1 MSVDS
6 SNSIS
11 LFGSDYIILQELP
24 KFNLTDS
31 FVKHKIGSGNGEA
44 KLYIGQEGS
53 NDILRL
59 FDYFRH
65 PMNCFLLKRE
75 LSEYL
80 QESCDEFYNP
90 TQNYRDQ
97 DKLISSFL
105 NAKKYLDSQNKEFIF
120 FRVEKSN
127 SIAPPRIYIK
137 VCDECK
143 DIFSFIRSISFSS
156 LTSLKILK
164 VKNNYGSEFLYFKL
178 YSNKKNIIEKS
189 FGDSTQNIVFYEKTE
204 EKIDSDDL
212 DNKKSILQVEDKV
225 NEKEETLDKLEV
237 IKHQLIEKYHMCP
250 FSEVD
255 QEELLIPTRIKPLEL
270 CEPKEQYDIDN
281 FLLLS
286 PLYSYL
292 FSHGLIS
299 IDNDLCIDISTS
311 ISLVN
316 RKRLKIV
323 KGEFISHLSNF
334 SNKAISYLNF
344 HYDKLFVR

>member
-1 MSVDS
+1 MSGDS

-11 LFGSDYIILQELP
+11 LFGSEYIILQELP
-24 KFNLTDS
+24 IFYLADS
-31 FVKHKIGSGNGEA
+31 FVKHKVGSGNGEA
-44 KLYIGQEGS
+44 KLYIGQEGN
-53 NDILRL
+53 NDIPRM
-59 FDYFRH
+59 FDFFKH
-65 PMNCFLLKRE
+65 PMNCFFLKKE
-75 LSEYL
+75 LTEYL
-80 QESCDEFYNP
+80 QESYDEFYNP

-97 DKLISSFL
+97 DKLISSFT
-105 NAKKYLDSQNKEFIF
+105 NAKTYLDSQNKEFIF

-127 SIAPPRIYIK
+127 SITPPRIYLKI
-137 VCDECK
+137 CDECK
-143 DIFSFIRSISFSS
+143 EVFSLIRSISFSS
-156 LTSLKILK
+156 LTSLRILK

-178 YSNKKNIIEKS
+178 YFNKKNNIEKS
-189 FGDSTQNIVFYEKTE
+189 FGDSTQNTVFYEKTE

-237 IKHQLIEKYHMCP
+237 IKHQLIDKYHICP

-299 IDNDLCIDISTS
+299 IDNDLCIDISNS

-323 KGEFISHLSNF
+323 KGEFISHLSNIT
-334 SNKAISYLNF
+334 NKTVSFLDF
-344 HYDKLFVR
+344 HYKELFER

>member
-11 LFGSDYIILQELP
+11 LFGSDYIVLQELP

-53 NDILRL
+53 NDILRM
-59 FDYFRH
+59 FDYFRY

-143 DIFSFIRSISFSS
+143 DIFSLIRSISFSS
-156 LTSLKILK
+156 LTSLKIIK

-178 YSNKKNIIEKS
+178 CFNKNNIEKS
-189 FGDSTQNIVFYEKTE
+189 YGTSNRNTVFYEITE

-237 IKHQLIEKYHMCP
+237 IKHQLIDKYHICP

-270 CEPKEQYDIDN
+270 CDPEEQYDIDN

-299 IDNDLCIDISTS
+299 IDNDLCIDISNS

-323 KGEFISHLSNF
+323 KGEFISHLSNIT
-334 SNKAISYLNF
+334 NKTVSFLDF
-344 HYDKLFVR
+344 HYKELFER